1 MRKVINSQ
9 MQIGE
14 TDISKIEFDL
24 KSRDEIPKLLMGLQ
38 HIYSNKKIRKKVF
51 KILEGIVPKN
61 IDINNGCPGMDLWKI
76 LVMGTLRLNCNWDFD
91 KLHEIVNNHKTVRQ
105 MLGHNIMN
113 DNKLYP
119 LNTIKDN
126 IALFSPEILEKISK
140 VVVNTGHDYVGHKK
154 NESLKGRCDSFVV
167 ETNVHYP
174 TDINLLFDAIGK
186 TIKLIGRAC
195 SDVGITSWRKSDYN
209 IRKIKKSFNKVR
221 KLKRSTSKNPDKK
234 AQKEKQIIQ
243 AHQDYIDLVKTS
255 LEKVES
261 TLQLLDEQHKYKQ
274 EKIQQIEDY
283 KKHAYRQIDQIKR
296 RVVFGEIIPHDEK
309 VFSIFEEH
317 TEWISKGKAGVPQEL
332 GIRVCVLEDQY
343 GFILHHHVME
353 KKTDDKIAVSMTKTA
368 KKKYTNLD
376 SCSYDT
382 GFYTPENKIELNKLL
397 DFTVLPKKGK
407 LSKQD
412 KELEYSA
419 EFIEKRRQ
427 HPAVESGIN
436 ALENHGLD
444 RCPDH
449 GIDGFKRYVALAV
462 LARNLQKLGHLVQ
475 QKELQRYKR
484 QEKFRL
490 AS

>member
-14 TDISKIEFDL
+14 TDISKIGFDL

-38 HIYSNKKIRKKVF
+38 YIYSNKKIRKKVF

-61 IDINNGCPGMDLWKI
+61 VSSTNGCPGMDLWKI

-91 KLHEIVNNHKTVRQ
+91 KLQDIVNNHRKIRQ

-113 DNKLYP
+113 YNDIYP
-119 LNTIKDN
+119 LQTIKDN
-126 IALFSPEILEKISK
+126 ISLFTPRILKKINK
-140 VVVNTGHDYVGHKK
+140 VVVDTGHDYVGHQK

-186 TIKLIGRAC
+186 TIKLTGRAC

-209 IRKIKKSFNKVR
+209 IRQIKKSFNKVR
-221 KLKRSTSKNPDKK
+221 KLKHSTSKNPDKK

-255 LEKVES
+255 LVKVES
-261 TLQLLDEQHKYKQ
+261 TLQLLGEQYQYKQ

-283 KKHAYRQIDQIKR
+283 KKHADRQIDQIKR

-332 GIRVCVLEDQY
+332 GLRVCVLEDQY
-343 GFILHHHVME
+343 GFILQHHVME

-368 KKKYTNLD
+368 KKKYPNLD
-376 SCSYDT
+376 SCSYDK

-407 LSKQD
+407 LSQQD
-412 KELEYSA
+412 KELEYSE
-419 EFIEKRRQ
+419 EFIEKRKQ

-462 LARNLQKLGHLVQ
+462 LARNLQNLGHLVQ
-475 QKELQRYKR
+475 QKELQRQKR
-484 QEKFRL
+484 REKSFL
-490 AS
+490 AA